1 MTSQAFRTIVC
12 AAAVLVLVAPVAH
25 AQQRGAQPQ
34 PPPAPPPQQKPAP
47 VEAQQP
53 SGYSYKAEN
62 RRDPFVSLIGRAP
75 GPNVAVRPSGL
86 AGVLIS
92 EATVT
97 GIWKGASGYIA
108 TLRAPDNKTYIVKPG
123 EKLLDGTV
131 KTISATQVVF
141 SQDVN
146 DPLSLVKQREIPKSI
161 RPGGG
166 ESN

>member
-1 MTSQAFRTIVC
+1 MTAPISRWFVIAVI
-12 AAAVLVLVAPVAH
+12 AAAPVAV
-25 AQQRGAQPQ
+25 AGQQRGT
-34 PPPAPPPQQKPAP
+34 PPPAPPPPAEQKPAP
-47 VEAQQP
+47 VEAPQQT
-53 SGYSYKAEN
+53 GYSYKADN
-62 RRDPFVSLIGRAP
+62 RRDPFVSLLGKTL

-123 EKLLDGTV
+123 ERLLDGTV

-166 ESN
+166 ESME